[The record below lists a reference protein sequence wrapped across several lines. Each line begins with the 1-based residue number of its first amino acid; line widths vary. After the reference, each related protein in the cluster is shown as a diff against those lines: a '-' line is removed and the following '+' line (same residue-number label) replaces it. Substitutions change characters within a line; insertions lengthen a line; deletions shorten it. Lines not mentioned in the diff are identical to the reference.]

1 MQILRKML
9 MGGMLRLG
17 MIACSDTVAM
27 LSGYVDG
34 DLDPKVCDIIKKH
47 LEGCTNCRVVF
58 DSFTKT
64 ITIYRQLPEEDV
76 PEEIHIRL
84 TEYLKREI
92 AQEEGN
98 P

>member
-1 MQILRKML
+1 MPILRKML
-9 MGGMLRLG
+9 MGVMLRLG

-34 DLDPKVCDIIKKH
+34 ELDPKICDVIKKH

-84 TEYLKREI
+84 TEYLRKEI
-92 AQEEGN
+92 VPEE
-98 P
+98 

>member
-1 MQILRKML
+1 MPILRKML
-9 MGGMLRLG
+9 MGVMLRLG

-34 DLDPKVCDIIKKH
+34 ELDPKICDVIKKH

-64 ITIYRQLPEEDV
+64 VTIYRQLPEEDV

-84 TEYLKREI
+84 TEYLRKEI
-92 AQEEGN
+92 VPEE
-98 P
+98 